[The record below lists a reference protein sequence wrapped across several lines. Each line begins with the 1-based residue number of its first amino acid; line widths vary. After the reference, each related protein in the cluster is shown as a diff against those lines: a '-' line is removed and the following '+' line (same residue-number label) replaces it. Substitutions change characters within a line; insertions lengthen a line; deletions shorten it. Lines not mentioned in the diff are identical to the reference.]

1 MRTSPYMNVPAFEMG
16 QPARI
21 PSEPGAVVARE
32 QLREYLETQ
41 VGEDGCVRGQCESR
55 VLESV
60 LSLHLLQ
67 QLGLFSE
74 VQGRIED
81 YLRAQCIDEREDP
94 LHAVLRR
101 HALGES
107 TSQDAEAVRAYLAGF
122 DHFTNRR
129 KRMMF
134 SVLMAELGLAP
145 FDSVLTPEDFSNSG
159 EEKYQSWVGVT
170 VASLRILHA
179 VGSGF
184 PEWIRAE
191 DVELLTATQSTE
203 GAWEKHLL
211 ANILA
216 LLALRHFP
224 RHREPL
230 QHGIGLLISVQNA
243 DGGIPFITG
252 MEIFCTA
259 TAGLALVEA
268 GSRKSLLYRMAD
280 YLVGEQQPDGGW
292 GYAEDVH
299 QTDVDDTSYCLE
311 FLRALDPM
319 RHAHAIERAEAYL
332 VDMQGADGGFP
343 TFVAGSKS
351 EVAMTAGALN
361 ALAPNREQH
370 AALIARGIRYI
381 ITHQKADGSFERS
394 WSLSESN
401 AIFRA
406 LLAMRLLPES
416 ASGLRM
422 TMELAEE
429 YCLDYLRRSQ
439 NVDGGWGQRA
449 GDVSDPIST
458 SYALI
463 ALSHFD
469 EPATLAR
476 GVRYLVRQQQA
487 DGRFLSIPDQAG
499 PRPIAYNVPVLSEI
513 FALLA
518 LDHVLAAR
526 PAVAMP
532 AWKAMARQFPTLGLE
547 AR

>member
-1 MRTSPYMNVPAFEMG
+1 MRTSPYLDVPAFEIG
-16 QPARI
+16 RPAQR
-21 PSEPGAVVARE
+21 PWARGAVVARE
-32 QLREYLETQ
+32 QLREHLETQ

-55 VLESV
+55 ILESV
-60 LSLHLLQ
+60 LSLHLLE

-74 VQGRIED
+74 VRERIEG

-107 TSQDAEAVRAYLAGF
+107 TPQDAEAVRAYLARF

-145 FDSVLTPEDFSNSG
+145 FDNGLTPEDFANSG
-159 EEKYQSWVGVT
+159 EEKYQSWASVT

-179 VGSGF
+179 VGSGY

-224 RHREPL
+224 RRSESV
-230 QHGIGLLISVQNA
+230 QNGIGLLVSVQSA

-268 GSRKSLLYRMAD
+268 GARKSLLYRMAD

-292 GYAEDVH
+292 AYAEDVH
-299 QTDVDDTSYCLE
+299 QTDVDDTAYCLE
-311 FLRALDPM
+311 FLRALDPE
-319 RHAHAIERAEAYL
+319 RHAHAISRAEAYL
-332 VDMQGADGGFP
+332 VDMQGGDGGFP

-370 AALIARGIRYI
+370 AELITQGIRYI

-394 WSLSESN
+394 WSLSETN

-422 TMELAEE
+422 MVELAEE
-429 YCLDYLRRSQ
+429 YSLDYLRRSQ

-449 GDVSDPIST
+449 GDASDPIST

-469 EPATLAR
+469 EPATLER

-499 PRPIAYNVPVLSEI
+499 PRPIAYNVPVLSDI

-526 PAVAMP
+526 PVVAMP
-532 AWKAMARQFPTLGLE
+532 AWKVAARQFTTMGLE
-547 AR
+547 AC